1 MQALLVR
8 EVRERTRERL
18 RERTGTNSGTCGNT
32 HAGRCIRERA
42 CGNVWEHTCRKVHTG
57 TRVRERTGTNA
68 GTRGQHAKRNRCR
81 VQQGAQEARNGKQ
94 KPSSVRK
101 KNRTL
106 HNRRAFATR
115 RSPALTRKYQA
126 NCALAAMHADAKIP
140 APLKIPCRCTARP
153 LARLGAAAQVPYRP
167 LQ

>member
-1 MQALLVR
+1 MRTLLAR
-8 EVRERTRERL
+8 EVRERTRERA
-18 RERTGTNSGTCGNT
+18 GTYRYKRGN
-32 HAGRCIRERA
+32 AR
-42 CGNVWEHTCRKVHTG
+42 EHTCGKVHTG
-57 TRVRERTGTNA
+57 TRMRERTREHA
-68 GTRGQHAKRNRCR
+68 GTREQHAKRSRCNAQR
-81 VQQGAQEARNGKQ
+81 VTQKARNGKQ

-140 APLKIPCRCTARP
+140 APLKIPCQCTAHP
-153 LARLGAAAQVPYRP
+153 LARLGAAARVPYRP